1 MNTAEG
7 EQVLI
12 DLTSDSVTPQTMDE
26 GVTAHDASGKKVV
39 GTRSTSNVLYIEQT
53 LTEGQKA
60 QARTNIGAISS
71 NDALQ
76 LIFKVYA
83 ASLE

>member
-12 DLTSDSVTPQTMDE
+12 DLTSDSVTPQTLDE

-39 GTRSTSNVLYIEQT
+39 GARSTSNVLYIKQT
-53 LTEGQKA
+53 LTEKQRA

-71 NDALQ
+71 DDALQ

>member
-1 MNTAEG
+1 MNTAKG

-12 DLTSDSVTPQTMDE
+12 DLTSDSVTPQTLDE
-26 GVTAHDASGKKVV
+26 GVTAHDASGKQVV
-39 GTRSTSNVLYIEQT
+39 GTRSTSTVLYIKQT
-53 LTEGQKA
+53 LTEEQKA

-71 NDALQ
+71 DDALQ